1 MTEPLT
7 SDQVFIRKLNDII
20 LANLGNENFGARELA
35 RECGL
40 SMYRLNHRLQTANFK
55 TTSQFIRERRL
66 QIAYEMLQDEK
77 LTVSEIAFK
86 TGFRSPSYFVSSFH
100 EYFGYPPGKA
110 RKDVIESHYSREHES
125 HNSKLALKS
134 VFKRVPVLISSAILV
149 LCFLT
154 YVVYSII
161 SGQSPDDSGAI
172 GLNTRKTIAVLPFI
186 NLSDNT
192 SDQYVYDG
200 IMDEIFNSLTKVGE
214 LGVIARTSVEQYRN
228 TTKTIAEI
236 GKELDVDYIV
246 EGSGQKFGNTFRMR
260 MQLIEV
266 STGLHIWS
274 ESFQHKIK
282 MTRKLF
288 RIQGRI
294 AESIASEL
302 KTSLTAKEKKL
313 LEKVPTSDISA
324 YNLYTEA
331 NSIQDD
337 IKSTSNDSAYRRAVK
352 LYNAAIQADPSF
364 ARAYTGLASA
374 YWNRYYYEKYFEK
387 NYLDTCLFFAREAL
401 ELDDQ
406 LDEAY
411 FMQGEYY
418 RIKGQHYEALQKYD
432 KALDI
437 NPNYFQAY
445 YRKGYLLIWVL
456 GDYVKGLDN
465 LHKALALIRGNG
477 RSVILKSLGV
487 TYRDAGF
494 PEKAK
499 YYFDEALILDGNEA
513 SYLGNIAFVE
523 FSKGNFEEAVNLS
536 KQKEKMD
543 DSYNSLGYYCV
554 IPDHKDEAYSEALK
568 EAEKFK
574 KSGTLSLQKSHRI
587 GYAFWQ
593 AGKKEEAEYYFKQQI
608 RYGEESIKLN
618 REIEQRKAAQYDLAG
633 TYAFLGDKVL
643 AYKNLDEFAERK
655 RLRQNTCQNM
665 RGLVNGLRSRG

>member
-1 MTEPLT
+1 
-7 SDQVFIRKLNDII
+7 
-20 LANLGNENFGARELA
+20 
-35 RECGL
+35 
-40 SMYRLNHRLQTANFK
+40 
-55 TTSQFIRERRL
+55 
-66 QIAYEMLQDEK
+66 
-77 LTVSEIAFK
+77 
-86 TGFRSPSYFVSSFH
+86 
-100 EYFGYPPGKA
+100 
-110 RKDVIESHYSREHES
+110 
-125 HNSKLALKS
+125 
-134 VFKRVPVLISSAILV
+134 
-149 LCFLT
+149 
-154 YVVYSII
+154 
-161 SGQSPDDSGAI
+161 
-172 GLNTRKTIAVLPFI
+172 
-186 NLSDNT
+186 
-192 SDQYVYDG
+192 
-200 IMDEIFNSLTKVGE
+200 MDEIFNSLTKIGE

-387 NYLDTCLFFAREAL
+387 NYLDTCLIFAREAL

-593 AGKKEEAEYYFKQQI
+593 AGKKKEAEYYFKQQI

-643 AYKNLDEFAERK
+643 AYKNLDEFAERNSFPLWWVTMIK
-655 RLRQNTCQNM
+655 
-665 RGLVNGLRSRG
+665 